1 MKTVTVIYFTLL
13 GHSLCLS
20 QPSTSNPKELEN
32 DDVCKFLD
40 SDNQTFICQ
49 SDKLTGIENEKKC
62 MSKDYPHSFVDLQ
75 GSDIPRDLKTFVLNE
90 TGLESLS
97 ESLFAGHNI
106 TNIVISAN
114 HKLKT
119 FHNRTFADVYNLQ
132 NLTITRNLHLEWP
145 GAGSGLF
152 HAFAGAQEL
161 QVLDLEANNITLKG
175 EVRQKYNYFN
185 HSRSAMKVFLKGLR
199 TLIASQNLFHTEA
212 ILQELVILR

>member
-13 GHSLCLS
+13 SPTFSLLS
-20 QPSTSNPKELEN
+20 QPSTSSPQELGN

-49 SDKLTGIENEKKC
+49 SDQLTGIYLKLLENLKGT
-62 MSKDYPHSFVDLQ
+62 YFHSLISDLQ
-75 GSDIPRDLKTFVLNE
+75 GSDIPCDLKTFVLNE

-97 ESLFAGHNI
+97 ERLFAGHNI

-119 FHNRTFADVYNLQ
+119 FHNRTFADAYNLQ

-145 GAGSGLF
+145 GAGGELF
-152 HAFAGAQEL
+152 HAFAGAQSL
-161 QVLDLEANNITLKG
+161 QVLDLEANNITFKG
-175 EVRQKYNYFN
+175 INFV
-185 HSRSAMKVFLKGLR
+185 KVQRF
-199 TLIASQNLFHTEA
+199 
-212 ILQELVILR
+212 

>member
-13 GHSLCLS
+13 GLCHS
-20 QPSTSNPKELEN
+20 QPSTSTPKELEN
-32 DDVCKFLD
+32 DDVCKYLD

-49 SDKLTGIENEKKC
+49 SDKLTGIENDKKC
-62 MSKDYPHSFVDLQ
+62 MMTRIFPHSFVDLR

-97 ESLFAGHNI
+97 ESLFARHNI

-119 FHNRTFADVYNLQ
+119 FHNRTFADAYNLQ
-132 NLTITRNLHLEWP
+132 NLTINRNLHLEWP

-175 EVRQKYNYFN
+175 A
-185 HSRSAMKVFLKGLR
+185 SKV
-199 TLIASQNLFHTEA
+199 
-212 ILQELVILR
+212 

>member
-13 GHSLCLS
+13 GHTLCLS
-20 QPSTSNPKELEN
+20 QPSTSTPKELEN

-49 SDKLTGIENEKKC
+49 SDKLTGIANDKKC
-62 MSKDYPHSFVDLQ
+62 MTRIFPHSFIDLR

-97 ESLFAGHNI
+97 ESLFARHNI

-119 FHNRTFADVYNLQ
+119 FHNRTFADAYNLQ

-145 GAGSGLF
+145 GAGSQGLF

-175 EVRQKYNYFN
+175 ASKGQGFN
-185 HSRSAMKVFLKGLR
+185 HSLSAMKVFFVRLKN
-199 TLIASQNLFHTEA
+199 TDCIPESFSY
-212 ILQELVILR
+212 